1 MKRRGVVFTPEAEQ
15 QLAELYR
22 YIEENASPEVALR
35 YTSAVI
41 EYCLGLEASM
51 AFTLSDVVPWGRT
64 FDEYRAMFALSDDD
78 LAKRILGCGDGPAAF
93 NAVATEK
100 GYQVLSAD
108 PLYQFS
114 AEEIEA
120 RIQQTALT
128 VAGQM
133 RRSAGEFVWSHFRSV
148 DELIAARMLAMSR
161 FLADYSQGT
170 AEGRYVVACL
180 PELPFADKAFELG
193 ARPSRHLP
201 TVMDAFASAGLDVTL
216 VPVPYEF
223 QKGGNQMLR
232 VSAHSG

>member
-1 MKRRGVVFTPEAEQ
+1 
-15 QLAELYR
+15 
-22 YIEENASPEVALR
+22 
-35 YTSAVI
+35 
-41 EYCLGLEASM
+41 M
-51 AFTLSDVVPWGRT
+51 AFTLLDVVPWGRT

-100 GYQVLSAD
+100 GYQVVSVD
-108 PLYQFS
+108 PLYEFS

-128 VAGQM
+128 VAKQT
-133 RRSAGEFVWSHFRSV
+133 RRNAGEFVWTHFQSV
-148 DELIAARMLAMSR
+148 DELVAARMTAMSR

-170 AEGRYVVACL
+170 ADGRYVAASL
-180 PELPFADKAFELG
+180 PELPFAEKAFDLALCSHFLFLYSEQYDMPFHVRSIIELSRTASEVRVFPLLELG

-201 TVMDAFASAGLDVTL
+201 AVMDSLASEGLDVTL

-223 QKGGNQMLR
+223 QKGGNEMLR
-232 VSAHSG
+232 VST

>member
-1 MKRRGVVFTPEAEQ
+1 
-15 QLAELYR
+15 
-22 YIEENASPEVALR
+22 
-35 YTSAVI
+35 
-41 EYCLGLEASM
+41 M

-78 LAKRILGCGDGPAAF
+78 LAKRILGCSDGPAAF

-100 GYQVLSAD
+100 GYLVVSAD

-128 VAGQM
+128 VAEQM
-133 RRSAGEFVWSHFRSV
+133 RRNAGEFVWTHFRSV
-148 DELIAARMLAMSR
+148 DELIAARMSAMSR

-180 PELPFADKAFELG
+180 PELPFAEKAFDLALCSHFLFLYSEQCDTTFHVQSIIELSRTASEVRIFPLLELG
-193 ARPSRHLP
+193 GRPSRHLP
-201 TVMDAFASAGLDVTL
+201 AVMDSLASAGLDVTL